1 MNFLHYYKLKSK
13 INIMNR
19 LELDNPDNPNE
30 KFVTEV
36 RNNEEVKFREIKTT
50 TSFTEMTAQ
59 DEETEVITTTIK
71 RKFLTSIS
79 N

>member
-1 MNFLHYYKLKSK
+1 MQ
-13 INIMNR
+13 R

-30 KFVTEV
+30 KFVTEI
-36 RNNEEVKFREIKTT
+36 RNNEEVKFRELKTVA
-50 TSFTEMTAQ
+50 SFTEMTGL
-59 DEETEVITTTIK
+59 DEETEIITTTFK

>member
-1 MNFLHYYKLKSK
+1 MQ
-13 INIMNR
+13 R

-30 KFVTEV
+30 KFITEV
-36 RNNEEVKFREIKTT
+36 RNNEEVKYRETKIT
-50 TSFTEMTAQ
+50 TSFTEMTAV

>member
-1 MNFLHYYKLKSK
+1 MKR
-13 INIMNR
+13 I
-19 LELDNPDNPNE
+19 ELDNPDNPNE

-36 RNNEEVKFREIKTT
+36 RNNEEVKFRELKTT
-50 TSFTEMTAQ
+50 TSFTEMTDV
-59 DEETEVITTTIK
+59 DEETEIITTTFK